1 MGLMG
6 MTLQPIRQRVFAVF
20 MSPVRRDEA
29 CSTHLLQVT
38 FITNP
43 GFYIE
48 KITQYKLTQM
58 AGPNFAFGLMA
69 RKWPAGKK
77 CVRKLCSMCVC
88 THVAL

>member
-1 MGLMG
+1 M
-6 MTLQPIRQRVFAVF
+6 
-20 MSPVRRDEA
+20 
-29 CSTHLLQVT
+29 T

-77 CVRKLCSMCVC
+77 CVRVYARHQSVCADTMCR
-88 THVAL
+88 TFLRSSTL